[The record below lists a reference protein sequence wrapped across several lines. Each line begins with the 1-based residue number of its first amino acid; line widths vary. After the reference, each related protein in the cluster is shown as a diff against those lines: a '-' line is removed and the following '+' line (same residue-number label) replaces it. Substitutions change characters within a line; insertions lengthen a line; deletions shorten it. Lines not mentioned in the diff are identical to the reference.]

1 MKKKQMQPTFDQIK
15 EAYKRIKTVVHRTP
29 VLTCNSINQMV
40 QSQLFFK
47 CENFQKTGSF
57 KFRGASNGVFSLS
70 DKQALSGVVT
80 HSSGNH
86 AAALSLSAR
95 TKNIPAYIVMPSIA
109 PKVKVEAVRGYGGI
123 ITFCRPT
130 LKAREETAQKIIDEK
145 HAHLIH
151 SYNNYNIIAGQGT
164 AALELIEEIN
174 DLDIIVTP
182 VGGGGLLSGTAITAK
197 SQKDTV
203 QVIGCEPENADDAF
217 RSKKVGY
224 IIPSENPDTIADGL
238 LTSLGTK
245 TFPIIRDLVDDI
257 VLVSETEIVNAMR
270 LIFERMKMVIEPSA
284 AVPLGALISDKLK
297 VKDKKVGI
305 IVSGGNIDT
314 ENISSIINYK

>member
-1 MKKKQMQPTFDQIK
+1 MTKNQIRPTFSQIK
-15 EAYKRIKTVVHRTP
+15 EAYEQGKTVVHRTP

-57 KFRGASNGVFSLS
+57 KFRGASNCVFSLS

-95 TKNIPAYIVMPSIA
+95 MRNIPAYIVMPSTA
-109 PKVKVEAVRGYGGI
+109 PNVKVEAVRGYGGI
-123 ITFCRPT
+123 ITFCQPT
-130 LKAREETAQKIIDEK
+130 LKAREETAQKIINEK

-151 SYNNYNIIAGQGT
+151 PYNNYNIIAGQGT
-164 AALELIEEIN
+164 AVLELIEEIN
-174 DLDIIVTP
+174 DLDIILAP
-182 VGGGGLLSGTAITAK
+182 VGGGGLLSGTAVTVK

-217 RSKKVGY
+217 RSKKAGY

-257 VLVSETEIVNAMR
+257 VLVSETEIMNAMR
-270 LIFERMKMVIEPSA
+270 LVFERMKMVIEPSA
-284 AVPLGALISDKLK
+284 AVPLGALISDKLE

-314 ENISSIINYK
+314 KNISSIIKNK